1 MVSVEK
7 DLSGYKWDQPQ
18 SIINSDRARDR
29 FVYQIERKDK
39 ELASKSVIRNRRL
52 ASSKNDKM
60 TSTTNNL
67 LKEAMKQIEAKKS
80 TPEADHARFLRRV
93 ARAKDQLHA
102 AEKKLKGLKV
112 LTNDNK
118 YKQAVASVESARVRL
133 ADAQSSDSSKLKPNE
148 HII

>member
-1 MVSVEK
+1 
-7 DLSGYKWDQPQ
+7 
-18 SIINSDRARDR
+18 
-29 FVYQIERKDK
+29 
-39 ELASKSVIRNRRL
+39 
-52 ASSKNDKM
+52 M
-60 TSTTNNL
+60 TSATNNL
-67 LKEAMKQIEAKKS
+67 LKEAMRQIEAKKS

-133 ADAQSSDSSKLKPNE
+133 ANVQSSDSSKLKPNE